1 MLNMTVLRLPCLEN
15 PRDGGAWWAAVYGV
29 AQSRTRLKQLSSSSS
44 CRASLVAQ
52 LVKKNLPAKQETRF
66 DFWARKIHWR
76 RDKLP
81 TPVSLGFPGGS
92 DGKESTCNAGDLG
105 SIPGLGRSPGEENS
119 YPLQYSGLENS
130 IDYLFMESQR
140 VGHD

>member
-1 MLNMTVLRLPCLEN
+1 MR
-15 PRDGGAWWAAVYGV
+15 
-29 AQSRTRLKQLSSSSS
+29 LSSSSS
-44 CRASLVAQ
+44 SRASLVAQ

-119 YPLQYSGLENS
+119 YPLQYSAKGKARAELRPARRQARLPHSRSLLLPGRE
-130 IDYLFMESQR
+130 
-140 VGHD
+140 G